1 MKLFLASYRFG
12 DHHTRFAEL
21 VGPGARIAVI
31 AAAADAWPAAARAS
45 AVTSELAPLRRA
57 GYDAEELDVRDFA
70 HSPRTLE
77 QALRTFDGVWV
88 RGGNTFVLRA
98 QLARTGADGVL
109 EHLVRGGE
117 LVYAGYSAGA
127 AVATPTLIGLDV
139 TDDPSDVLPTC
150 GIEPVWTGLGLVD
163 FAIVP
168 HGGSSVLEDPAAT
181 AKTVAVLTAEKIPF
195 RVLSDQQVV
204 VVDGGGEPSVI

>member
-12 DHHTRFAEL
+12 DHHARFAEL
-21 VGPGARIAVI
+21 VGHGARIAVI

-45 AVTSELAPLRRA
+45 AVTSELTPLRRA
-57 GYDAEELDVRDFA
+57 GYDAEELDVRDYA
-70 HSPRTLE
+70 HSPDSLE
-77 QALRTFDGVWV
+77 QALQTFDCAWV

-98 QLARTGADGVL
+98 QLARTGADSVL
-109 EHLVRGGE
+109 ERLVRDGE

-127 AVATPTLIGLDV
+127 AVATPTLTGLDV

-150 GIEPVWTGLGLVD
+150 GIEPVWAGLAFVD

-168 HGGSSVLEDPAAT
+168 HGGGSVLEDPAAT
-181 AKTVAVLTAEKIPF
+181 ARTIAVLTAEQIPF

-204 VVDGGGEPSVI
+204 VVDAGEASII

>member
-45 AVTSELAPLRRA
+45 AVTSELTPLRRA
-57 GYDAEELDVRDFA
+57 GYDAEELDIRDYA
-70 HSPRTLE
+70 RSPDALE
-77 QALRTFDGVWV
+77 HALRTFDCVWV

-98 QLARTGADGVL
+98 QLARTGADDVL
-109 EHLVRGGE
+109 ERLVRNGD
-117 LVYAGYSAGA
+117 LAYAGYSAGA
-127 AVATPTLIGLDV
+127 AVATPTLTGLDI
-139 TDDPSDVLPTC
+139 TDDPSDVLATC

-168 HGGSSVLEDPAAT
+168 HGGGSVLEDPAAT
-181 AKTVAVLTAEKIPF
+181 ARTIAILTQERIPF

-204 VVDGGGEPSVI
+204 VVDGGEADVI

>member
-45 AVTSELAPLRRA
+45 AVTSELTPLRRA
-57 GYDAEELDVRDFA
+57 GYDAEELDIRDYA
-70 HSPRTLE
+70 RSPDALE
-77 QALRTFDGVWV
+77 HALRTFDCVWV

-98 QLARTGADGVL
+98 QLARTGADDVL
-109 EHLVRGGE
+109 ERLVRHGD
-117 LVYAGYSAGA
+117 LAYAGYSAGA
-127 AVATPTLIGLDV
+127 AVATPTLTGLDV
-139 TDDPSDVLPTC
+139 TDDPSDVLATC

-168 HGGSSVLEDPAAT
+168 HGGGSVLEDPAAT
-181 AKTVAVLTAEKIPF
+181 ARTIAILTKERIPF

-204 VVDGGGEPSVI
+204 VVDGGEADVI

>member
-31 AAAADAWPAAARAS
+31 AAAADAWPPAARAS

-57 GYDAEELDVRDFA
+57 GYDAEELDVRDYS
-70 HSPRTLE
+70 HSPDAVE
-77 QALRTFDGVWV
+77 QALRTFDCVWV

-98 QLARTGADGVL
+98 QLARTRADGVL
-109 EHLVRGGE
+109 ERLVRHGE

-127 AVATPTLIGLDV
+127 AVATPTLAGLDV
-139 TDDPSDVLPTC
+139 TDDPSNVLPTC
-150 GIEPVWTGLGLVD
+150 GIEPVWAGLAFVD

-168 HGGSSVLEDPAAT
+168 HGGDSALEDPAAT
-181 AKTVAVLTAEKIPF
+181 ARTIAILAKEQIPF

-204 VVDGGGEPSVI
+204 VVDGGEAHVL

>member
-45 AVTSELAPLRRA
+45 AVTSELTPLRRA
-57 GYDAEELDVRDFA
+57 GYDAEELDIRDYA
-70 HSPRTLE
+70 PSPDSLE
-77 QALRTFDGVWV
+77 HALRTFDCVWV

-98 QLARTGADGVL
+98 QLARTGADDVL
-109 EHLVRGGE
+109 ERLVRNGD
-117 LVYAGYSAGA
+117 LAYAGYSAGA
-127 AVATPTLIGLDV
+127 AVATPTLTGLDV
-139 TDDPSDVLPTC
+139 TDDPSDVLATC
-150 GIEPVWTGLGLVD
+150 GIETVWTGLGLVD

-168 HGGSSVLEDPAAT
+168 HGGGSVLEDPAAT
-181 AKTVAVLTAEKIPF
+181 ARTIAVLTAAQIPF

-204 VVDGGGEPSVI
+204 VVDGGEASII

>member
-12 DHHTRFAEL
+12 DHQKRFAEL
-21 VGPGARIAVI
+21 VGSGARIAVI
-31 AAAADAWPAAARAS
+31 AGAADAWPAAARAS
-45 AVTSELAPLRRA
+45 AVTSELTPLRRA
-57 GYDAEELDVRDFA
+57 GYDAEELDVRGYT
-70 HSPRTLE
+70 HSPGALE

-98 QLARTGADGVL
+98 QLARTGADGIL
-109 EHLVRGGE
+109 ERLVRDGE

-150 GIEPVWTGLGLVD
+150 GIEPIWAGLAFVD

-168 HGGSSVLEDPAAT
+168 HGGGSALEDPAAT
-181 AKTVAVLTAEKIPF
+181 ARTIAALTAEQIPF
-195 RVLSDQQVV
+195 RVLNDQQVV
-204 VVDGGGEPSVI
+204 VVDGGEASII

>member
-45 AVTSELAPLRRA
+45 AVTSELTPLRRA
-57 GYDAEELDVRDFA
+57 GYDPEELDIRDYA
-70 HSPRTLE
+70 HSPDALE
-77 QALRTFDGVWV
+77 RALRTFDCVWV

-98 QLARTGADGVL
+98 QLARTGADDVL
-109 EHLVRGGE
+109 ERLVRNGD
-117 LVYAGYSAGA
+117 LAYAGYSAGA
-127 AVATPTLIGLDV
+127 AVATPTLTGLDV
-139 TDDPSDVLPTC
+139 TDDPSDVLATC

-168 HGGSSVLEDPAAT
+168 HGGGSVLEDPAAT
-181 AKTVAVLTAEKIPF
+181 ARTIAILTKERIPF

-204 VVDGGGEPSVI
+204 VVDGGEADVI

>member
-1 MKLFLASYRFG
+1 MRLFLASYRFG

-31 AAAADAWPAAARAS
+31 AAAADAWPPAARAS

-70 HSPRTLE
+70 RSPRTLE
-77 QALRTFDGVWV
+77 QTLRTFDGVWV

-98 QLARTGADGVL
+98 QLARTGADDVL
-109 EHLVRGGE
+109 EHLVRDGE

-127 AVATPTLIGLDV
+127 AVATPTLIGLMSPM
-139 TDDPSDVLPTC
+139 TRRMCCLRAESSRCGRASDSSISRLFRTAAVRFSRILRPPQRLLPY
-150 GIEPVWTGLGLVD
+150 LRR
-163 FAIVP
+163 
-168 HGGSSVLEDPAAT
+168 
-181 AKTVAVLTAEKIPF
+181 KRF
-195 RVLSDQQVV
+195 RF
-204 VVDGGGEPSVI
+204 GF

>member
-45 AVTSELAPLRRA
+45 AVTSELTPLRRA
-57 GYDAEELDVRDFA
+57 GYDAEELDIRDYA
-70 HSPRTLE
+70 PSPDALE
-77 QALRTFDGVWV
+77 HALRTFDCVWV

-98 QLARTGADGVL
+98 QLARTGADDVL
-109 EHLVRGGE
+109 ERLVRNGD
-117 LVYAGYSAGA
+117 LAYAGYSAGT
-127 AVATPTLIGLDV
+127 AVATPTLTGLDV
-139 TDDPSDVLPTC
+139 TDDPSDVLATC
-150 GIEPVWTGLGLVD
+150 GIETVWTGLGLVD

-168 HGGSSVLEDPAAT
+168 HGGGSVLEDPAAT
-181 AKTVAVLTAEKIPF
+181 ARTIAILTKERIPF

-204 VVDGGGEPSVI
+204 VVDGGEADVI

>member
-45 AVTSELAPLRRA
+45 AVTSELTPLRRA
-57 GYDAEELDVRDFA
+57 GYDAEELDIRDYA
-70 HSPRTLE
+70 HSPDALE
-77 QALRTFDGVWV
+77 RALRTFDCVWV

-98 QLARTGADGVL
+98 QLARTGADDVL
-109 EHLVRGGE
+109 ERLVRNGD
-117 LVYAGYSAGA
+117 LAYAGYSAGA
-127 AVATPTLIGLDV
+127 AVATPTLTGLDV
-139 TDDPSDVLPTC
+139 TDDPSDVLATC

-168 HGGSSVLEDPAAT
+168 HGGGSVLEDPAAT
-181 AKTVAVLTAEKIPF
+181 ARTIAILTKERIPF

-204 VVDGGGEPSVI
+204 VVDGDEADVI